1 MTRHSPGCRT
11 DRLSRRAFLA
21 AGAAT
26 TGALAGCIGGDDED
40 GNGNG
45 GNGNGGNETNG
56 DGGDGEPSSPDVV
69 NSSNA
74 PTTPSVEDPPD
85 AVYLPTHQESME
97 HLETVEAG
105 EYAVMPMLTYPHKFW
120 LVSGT
125 EREAVT
131 PDSTGVHL
139 MATVWDAETG
149 EVLPVDTGAQLRLT
163 RDGDLVDQRAPWP
176 MISQTMGFHF
186 GDNVPLPEQGTY
198 TVEFDLTPI
207 GGDTVRKTGE
217 FADRFTE
224 PRTVRFEFEFDQEF
238 QESVVNGVEYLDED
252 RWGEPGALDPM
263 AGMGGMDDNGGD
275 SGGMDDEGEDDS
287 NGGMEMGM
295 PFSDLQPA
303 DAYPGEDL
311 GTPTS
316 GDATFVVRYLEE
328 TRLSEDSG
336 YLLVSPRT
344 PYNRVPLADTA
355 LSVEG
360 ALEGELVQTLDSE
373 LGHHY
378 GIAGD
383 LASGEQLDLVVE
395 SPPQVARHRG
405 YETAFLEMP
414 PMTVEVP

>member
-1 MTRHSPGCRT
+1 MTRHSPGRST

-21 AGAAT
+21 AGAAA

-45 GNGNGGNETNG
+45 GNETNG
-56 DGGDGEPSSPDVV
+56 DEGDGEPSSPDVV
-69 NSSNA
+69 DSSNA
-74 PTTPSVEDPPD
+74 PTTPSVENPPD

-125 EREAVT
+125 EREAVA

-198 TVEFDLTPI
+198 AVEFDLTPI

-224 PRTVRFEFEFDQEF
+224 PRTVRFEFEFDQAF

-263 AGMGGMDDNGGD
+263 AGMGGMDDNGVD
-275 SGGMDDEGEDDS
+275 SGGMDDESEDDG

-344 PYNRVPLADTA
+344 PYNRVPLADMA

-360 ALEGELVQTLDSE
+360 PLEGELVQTLDSE

-383 LASGEQLDLVVE
+383 LASGEQLELVVE

-414 PMTVEVP
+414 SMGVEVP

>member
-1 MTRHSPGCRT
+1 MTRHSPGRRT

-21 AGAAT
+21 AGAAA

-45 GNGNGGNETNG
+45 GNETNG
-56 DGGDGEPSSPDVV
+56 DEGDGEPSSPDVV
-69 NSSNA
+69 NTSNA

-85 AVYLPTHQESME
+85 AVYLPTHRESME
-97 HLETVEAG
+97 HLETVEEG

-198 TVEFDLTPI
+198 AVEFDLTPI

-263 AGMGGMDDNGGD
+263 AGMGSMDDNGGD
-275 SGGMDDEGEDDS
+275 SGGMDDGGEGDGNGSE
-287 NGGMEMGM
+287 GGMEMSM

-344 PYNRVPLADTA
+344 PYNRVPLADMA

-383 LASGEQLDLVVE
+383 LASGEQLELVVE

-405 YETAFLEMP
+405 YETAFIEMP
-414 PMTVEVP
+414 SMGVEVP

>member
-1 MTRHSPGCRT
+1 MTRHSPGRRT

-45 GNGNGGNETNG
+45 GNGTNG
-56 DGGDGEPSSPDVV
+56 DEGDGEPSSPDVV

-198 TVEFDLTPI
+198 AVEFDLTPL

-275 SGGMDDEGEDDS
+275 SGGMDDEGEDDG

-344 PYNRVPLADTA
+344 PYNRVPLADMA

-414 PMTVEVP
+414 PMIVEVP

>member
-1 MTRHSPGCRT
+1 MTRHSPGRKT
-11 DRLSRRAFLA
+11 DRLSRRTFLA

-45 GNGNGGNETNG
+45 GNGTNG
-56 DGGDGEPSSPDVV
+56 DEGDGEPSSPDVV

-97 HLETVEAG
+97 HLQTVEAG

-163 RDGDLVDQRAPWP
+163 RDGGLVDQRAPWP

-198 TVEFDLTPI
+198 TVEFDLTPL

-238 QESVVNGVEYLDED
+238 QESIVNGVEYLDED

-275 SGGMDDEGEDDS
+275 SGGMDDGGEGDGSE
-287 NGGMEMGM
+287 GGMEMSM

-316 GDATFVVRYLEE
+316 GDATFVVRYLTE

-344 PYNRVPLADTA
+344 PYNRVPLADMA

-373 LGHHY
+373 VGHHY

-383 LASGEQLDLVVE
+383 LASGEQLELVVE

-414 PMTVEVP
+414 SMGVEVP

>member
-1 MTRHSPGCRT
+1 MTRTHDSDTT
-11 DRLSRRAFLA
+11 DRLSRRLLLA
-21 AGAAT
+21 SGAAAA
-26 TGALAGCIGGDDED
+26 GALAGCL
-40 GNGNG
+40 
-45 GNGNGGNETNG
+45 G
-56 DGGDGEPSSPDVV
+56 DGDPSSPEPVEG
-69 NSSNA
+69 SNA
-74 PTTPSVEDPPD
+74 PTLPAVEDPPD
-85 AVYLPTHQESME
+85 AVYLPTHRESME
-97 HLETVEAG
+97 HLEPVEAG
-105 EYAVMPMLTYPHKFW
+105 EYAVTPMLTYPHTFW
-120 LVSGT
+120 LVTGA
-125 EREAVT
+125 EREEVT
-131 PDSTGVHL
+131 PQSTGVHL
-139 MATVWDAETG
+139 MATVWDADTG
-149 EVLPVDTGAQLRLT
+149 SVIPVDTGAGMRVL

-198 TVEFDLTPI
+198 TVEFDLTPL

-275 SGGMDDEGEDDS
+275 SGGMDDGGEDDG
-287 NGGMEMGM
+287 NGGMEMSM

-344 PYNRVPLADTA
+344 PYNRVPLADMA

>member
-1 MTRHSPGCRT
+1 MTRHLPGRRT

-45 GNGNGGNETNG
+45 GNETNG
-56 DGGDGEPSSPDVV
+56 DEGDGEPSSPDVV

-198 TVEFDLTPI
+198 AVELDLTPL

-238 QESVVNGVEYLDED
+238 QESVVNGVEYLEED
-252 RWGEPGALDPM
+252 RWGDRGALEPM
-263 AGMGGMDDNGGD
+263 AGMGGMDGEMEDGAGDDDMDDGGD
-275 SGGMDDEGEDDS
+275 GNDS
-287 NGGMEMGM
+287 EGGMEMGM

-344 PYNRVPLADTA
+344 PYNRVPLADMA

-360 ALEGELVQTLDSE
+360 SLEGELVQTLDSE

-414 PMTVEVP
+414 SMGVEVP

>member
-1 MTRHSPGCRT
+1 MTRHPPGRRT

-21 AGAAT
+21 AGAAA

-45 GNGNGGNETNG
+45 GNETNG
-56 DGGDGEPSSPDVV
+56 DEGDGEPSSPDVV

-97 HLETVEAG
+97 HLGTVEAG

-198 TVEFDLTPI
+198 AVEFDLTPI

-275 SGGMDDEGEDDS
+275 SGGMDDEGEDDG

-344 PYNRVPLADTA
+344 PYNRVPLADMA

-373 LGHHY
+373 VGHHY

-414 PMTVEVP
+414 PMGVEVP